1 MNKFESK
8 YIKTSNKMCEALVSL
23 LETKDFEYI
32 SIKEICSKANINRS
46 TFYLHYGTTRDL
58 LEEVIDKLEHSF
70 SESFLHET
78 LDVNS
83 PTVQSKDLFL
93 ITDKYLLPYLSFI
106 RSNKKVFKSAIKNPN
121 TFNLDKRYINMCD
134 LYFVPILKRYGVT
147 DEEQKYVLNFYING
161 IFSIIKLWIGN
172 DCDMENEAISKII
185 KKCINYT
192 L

>member
-46 TFYLHYGTTRDL
+46 TFYLHYETTRDL

-70 SESFLHET
+70 SESFLHES

-83 PTVQSKDLFL
+83 PTVESKDLFL

-106 RSNKKVFKSAIKNPN
+106 RSNKKIFKAAIKNPN

>member
-23 LETKDFEYI
+23 LEIKDFEYI

-46 TFYLHYGTTRDL
+46 TFYLHYETTRDL

-70 SESFLHET
+70 SESFLHES

-106 RSNKKVFKSAIKNPN
+106 RSNKKVFKAAIKNPN

>member
-46 TFYLHYGTTRDL
+46 TFYLHYETTRDL

-70 SESFLHET
+70 SESFLHES

-106 RSNKKVFKSAIKNPN
+106 RSNKKVFKAAIKNPN

>member
-46 TFYLHYGTTRDL
+46 TFYLHYETTRDL

-70 SESFLHET
+70 SESFLHES

-83 PTVQSKDLFL
+83 PTVESKDLFL

-106 RSNKKVFKSAIKNPN
+106 RSNKKFLKQLLKIQTHLTLIK
-121 TFNLDKRYINMCD
+121 DI
-134 LYFVPILKRYGVT
+134 
-147 DEEQKYVLNFYING
+147 
-161 IFSIIKLWIGN
+161 
-172 DCDMENEAISKII
+172 
-185 KKCINYT
+185 
-192 L
+192 